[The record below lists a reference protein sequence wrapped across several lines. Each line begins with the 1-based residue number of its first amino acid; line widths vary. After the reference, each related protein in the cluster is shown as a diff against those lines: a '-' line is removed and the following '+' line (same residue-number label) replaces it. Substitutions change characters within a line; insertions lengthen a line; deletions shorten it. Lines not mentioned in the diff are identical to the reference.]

1 MNIKTCEE
9 YVLAELEKLQF
20 ECERMQKR
28 IAELEFENNHLHSR
42 IGKME
47 PEVHRLSK
55 KNYELWNEMHDRARE
70 ELLDST
76 WANDMEPVDGLE

>member
-9 YVLAELEKLQF
+9 YVLSELDRLQR

-28 IAELEFENNHLHSR
+28 IEELEFENNHLHNR

-47 PEVHRLSK
+47 STAMRLTK
-55 KNYELWNEMHDRARE
+55 ENVALTDRLRELSRDA
-70 ELLDST
+70 LLDST
-76 WANDMEPVDGLE
+76 WANERGPVDGIE